1 MTFEK
6 VTVVG
11 LGLIGGSLAAALRE
25 SGEVGEVFGVERD
38 SDSLSFSLENE
49 IIDSGA
55 REIGPAIWGSDVV
68 IVATYVNNIAQVC
81 GEVSGF
87 VSSGTVVCDTGS
99 VKAPIVRRME
109 RGLQNIRFVG
119 AHPIA
124 GKETSGVRES
134 WAGLFSGKRCVVTPI
149 ESTCPE
155 ALLAVKKLF
164 WLAGSEV
171 VEMDPKSHDE
181 VFSLVSHLPHAVA
194 YSLLGAVGSGGGERN
209 LFDFSG
215 GGLADFTRIAL
226 SSPEMWA
233 GIFIENREA
242 LLSAIRGFAG
252 KLGEIEKAVAL
263 GKVEDLEVLLREAR
277 DSGINKEKREENV
290 RENKEN

>member
-6 VTVVG
+6 VAVIG

-38 SDSLSFSLENE
+38 AESLRFALENG
-49 IIDSGA
+49 IADAGSS
-55 REIGPAIWGSDVV
+55 EIGPGVSGSEIVV
-68 IVATYVNNIAQVC
+68 VATYVDAIARVA

-87 VSSGTVVCDTGS
+87 VSPGTVVCDVGS
-99 VKAPIVRRME
+99 VKAPVVREME
-109 RGLQNIRFVG
+109 KGPGNIRFVG

-134 WAGLFSGKRCVVTPI
+134 DPGLFSGKRCVVTPV

-155 ALLAVKKLF
+155 ALLAVKTLF
-164 WLAGSEV
+164 SLVGSEA
-171 VEMDPKSHDE
+171 VEMDPEAHDK

-194 YSLLGAVGSGGGERN
+194 YSLVGAVASGGGERD
-209 LFDFSG
+209 LFDLSG
-215 GGLADFTRIAL
+215 GSLADFTRIAD

-233 GIFIENREA
+233 GIFIGNRDA
-242 LLSAIRGFAG
+242 LLGAIRGFAG
-252 KLGEIEKAVAL
+252 KLGEIEKAVAS
-263 GKVEDLEVLLREAR
+263 GNVENLAALLRKAR
-277 DSGINKEKREENV
+277 DSKKSLGE
-290 RENKEN
+290 

>member
-6 VTVVG
+6 VAVIG

-38 SDSLSFSLENE
+38 AESLRFALENG
-49 IIDSGA
+49 IADAGSS
-55 REIGPAIWGSDVV
+55 EIGPGVSGSEIV
-68 IVATYVNNIAQVC
+68 IVATYVDAIARVA

-87 VSSGTVVCDTGS
+87 VSPGTVVCDVGS
-99 VKAPIVRRME
+99 VKAPVVREME
-109 RGLQNIRFVG
+109 KGPGNIRFVG

-134 WAGLFSGKRCVVTPI
+134 DPGLFSGKRCVVTPV

-155 ALLAVKKLF
+155 ALLAVKTLF
-164 WLAGSEV
+164 SLVGSEA
-171 VEMDPKSHDE
+171 VEMDPEAHDK

-194 YSLLGAVGSGGGERN
+194 YSLVGAVASGGGERN

-215 GGLADFTRIAL
+215 GGLADFTRIAD

-233 GIFIENREA
+233 GIFIGNRDA
-242 LLSAIRGFAG
+242 LLGAIRGFAG
-252 KLGEIEKAVAL
+252 KLGEIEKAVAS
-263 GKVEDLEVLLREAR
+263 GNVENLAALLRKAR
-277 DSGINKEKREENV
+277 DSKKSLGE
-290 RENKEN
+290 

>member
-6 VTVVG
+6 VAVIG

-38 SDSLSFSLENE
+38 AESLRFALENG
-49 IIDSGA
+49 IADAGSS
-55 REIGPAIWGSDVV
+55 EIGPGVSGSEIV
-68 IVATYVNNIAQVC
+68 IVATYVDSIARVA

-87 VSSGTVVCDTGS
+87 VSPGTVVCDVGS
-99 VKAPIVRRME
+99 VKAPVVREME
-109 RGLQNIRFVG
+109 KGPGNIRFVG

-134 WAGLFSGKRCVVTPI
+134 DPGLFSGKRCVVTPV

-155 ALLAVKKLF
+155 ALLAVKTLF
-164 WLAGSEV
+164 SLVGSEA
-171 VEMDPKSHDE
+171 VEMDPEAHDK

-194 YSLLGAVGSGGGERN
+194 YSLVGAVASGGGERN

-215 GGLADFTRIAL
+215 GGLADFTRIAD

-233 GIFIENREA
+233 GIFIGNRDA
-242 LLSAIRGFAG
+242 LLGAIRGFAG
-252 KLGEIEKAVAL
+252 KLGEIEKAVAS
-263 GKVEDLEVLLREAR
+263 GNVENLAILLRKAR
-277 DSGINKEKREENV
+277 DSKKSLGE
-290 RENKEN
+290 

>member
-6 VTVVG
+6 VAVIG

-38 SDSLSFSLENE
+38 AESLRFALENG
-49 IIDSGA
+49 IADAGSS
-55 REIGPAIWGSDVV
+55 EIGPGVSGSEIV
-68 IVATYVNNIAQVC
+68 IVATYVDAIARVA

-87 VSSGTVVCDTGS
+87 VSPGTVVCDVGS
-99 VKAPIVRRME
+99 VKAPVVREME
-109 RGLQNIRFVG
+109 KGPGNIRFVG

-134 WAGLFSGKRCVVTPI
+134 DPGLFSGKRCVVTPV

-155 ALLAVKKLF
+155 ALLAVKTLF
-164 WLAGSEV
+164 SLVGSEA
-171 VEMDPKSHDE
+171 VEMDPEAHDK

-194 YSLLGAVGSGGGERN
+194 YSLVGAVASGGGERN

-215 GGLADFTRIAL
+215 GGLADFTRIAD

-233 GIFIENREA
+233 GIFIGNRDA
-242 LLSAIRGFAG
+242 LLGAIRGFAG
-252 KLGEIEKAVAL
+252 KLGEIEKAVAS
-263 GKVEDLEVLLREAR
+263 GNVENLAILLRKAR
-277 DSGINKEKREENV
+277 DSKKSLGE
-290 RENKEN
+290 

>member
-6 VTVVG
+6 VAVIG

-38 SDSLSFSLENE
+38 AESLRFALENG
-49 IIDSGA
+49 IADAGSS
-55 REIGPAIWGSDVV
+55 EIGPGVSGSEIV
-68 IVATYVNNIAQVC
+68 IVATYVDVIARVA

-87 VSSGTVVCDTGS
+87 VSPGTVVCDVGS
-99 VKAPIVRRME
+99 VKAPVVREME
-109 RGLQNIRFVG
+109 KGPGNIRFVG

-134 WAGLFSGKRCVVTPI
+134 DPGLFSGKRCVVTPV

-155 ALLAVKKLF
+155 ALLAVKTLF
-164 WLAGSEV
+164 SLVGSEA
-171 VEMDPKSHDE
+171 VEMDPEAHDK

-194 YSLLGAVGSGGGERN
+194 YSLVGAVASGGGERN

-215 GGLADFTRIAL
+215 GGLADFTRIAD

-233 GIFIENREA
+233 GIFIGNRDA
-242 LLSAIRGFAG
+242 LLGAIRGFAG
-252 KLGEIEKAVAL
+252 KLGEIEKAVAS
-263 GKVEDLEVLLREAR
+263 GNVENLAALLRKAR
-277 DSGINKEKREENV
+277 DSKKSLGE
-290 RENKEN
+290 

>member
-38 SDSLSFSLENE
+38 AGSLRFAIESGITDAGTLEVGPGVSGSE
-49 IIDSGA
+49 I
-55 REIGPAIWGSDVV
+55 VV
-68 IVATYVNNIAQVC
+68 VATYVDTIAQVA

-87 VSSGTVVCDTGS
+87 VSPGTVVCDVGS
-99 VKAPIVRRME
+99 VKAFIVREME
-109 RGLQNIRFVG
+109 NAPRNIRFVG

-134 WAGLFSGKRCVVTPI
+134 DPALFSGKRCVVTPT
-149 ESTCPE
+149 ESTSPE
-155 ALLAVKKLF
+155 ALSKVKTLF
-164 WLAGSEV
+164 SLVGSEV
-171 VEMDPKSHDE
+171 IEMDPESHDE
-181 VFSLVSHLPHAVA
+181 VFALVSHLPHAVA
-194 YSLLGAVGSGGGERN
+194 YSLVSAVASGGEDRS

-215 GGLADFTRIAL
+215 GGLADFTRIAG

-242 LLSAIRGFAG
+242 LLGAIRGFAG
-252 KLGEIEKAVAL
+252 KLGEIEKAVAS
-263 GKVEDLEVLLREAR
+263 GNVENLAALLREAW
-277 DSGINKEKREENV
+277 DSKRNLEE
-290 RENKEN
+290 

>member
-11 LGLIGGSLAAALRE
+11 LGLIGGSLATALRE

-38 SDSLSFSLENE
+38 AESLRFAVE
-49 IIDSGA
+49 SGITDA
-55 REIGPAIWGSDVV
+55 GASEIGSGVSGSEIVV
-68 IVATYVNNIAQVC
+68 VATYVDTITWVA

-87 VSSGTVVCDTGS
+87 VSPGTVVCDVGS
-99 VKAPIVRRME
+99 VKASIVRKME
-109 RGLQNIRFVG
+109 NASRNIRFVG

-134 WAGLFSGKRCVVTPI
+134 DPGLFSGKRCVVTPV
-149 ESTCPE
+149 ESTSPE
-155 ALLAVKKLF
+155 ALSMVKTLF
-164 WLAGSEV
+164 SLVGSEV
-171 VEMDPKSHDE
+171 VEMDPESHDE
-181 VFSLVSHLPHAVA
+181 VFALVSHLPHAVA
-194 YSLLGAVGSGGGERN
+194 YSLVSAVASGGEDRS

-215 GGLADFTRIAL
+215 GGLADFTRIAG

-242 LLSAIRGFAG
+242 LLGAIRDFAG
-252 KLGEIEKAVAL
+252 KLGEIEKAVVF
-263 GKVEDLEVLLREAR
+263 GNVENLTALLREAWDSKR
-277 DSGINKEKREENV
+277 DLEE
-290 RENKEN
+290 